1 VDDKKLIRVLK
12 ALSDPNRFRMVQ
24 EVAAAGELSC
34 GQVVELF
41 DLSQP
46 TISHHMKIL
55 TSANVFSVRR
65 EGQHCFISVKH
76 ELLEEVSGLLPRRL
90 APRSDASRR
99 TRRVSQVMRRPMAP
113 KTRSRPSRLT
123 A

>member
-1 VDDKKLIRVLK
+1 MDDKKLIRVLK
-12 ALSDPNRFRMVQ
+12 ALSDANRFRMVQ
-24 EVAAAGELSC
+24 EIAAAGELSC

-41 DLSQP
+41 HLSQP

-55 TSANVFSVRR
+55 TGANVLSVRR

-76 ELLEEVSGLLPRRL
+76 GLLDEISELLPRRL
-90 APRSDASRR
+90 APRADAARR
-99 TRRVSQVMRRPMAP
+99 TRRVSQVMRRPAAS
-113 KTRSRPSRLT
+113 KTRGRPSRLT

>member
-34 GQVVELF
+34 GQVVERF
-41 DLSQP
+41 SLSQP
-46 TISHHMKIL
+46 TVSHHMKIL
-55 TSANVFSVRR
+55 TEADVFSCRR
-65 EGQHCFISVKH
+65 EGQHAFISVNH
-76 ELLEEVSGLLPRRL
+76 GLVAEIAALIPRRL
-90 APRSDASRR
+90 SSRGAKR
-99 TRRVSQVMRRPMAP
+99 GAAHRG
-113 KTRSRPSRLT
+113 RSRDNH

>member
-55 TSANVFSVRR
+55 TSANIFSVRR

-76 ELLEEVSGLLPRRL
+76 ELVDEIAALLPRRL
-90 APRSDASRR
+90 AARSDAARR
-99 TRRVSQVMRRPMAP
+99 TRRVSQTMRRPTAP
-113 KTRSRPSRLT
+113 KPRARENH